1 MSSSTLFCRQ
11 LVYLEVSINTD
22 CNLIEKMFILIIIF
36 THVTFTAVWLHLY
49 RVELLVLICILFSL
63 HGRNDIKLV
72 SNELPREQRFH
83 LKFLFFFLLQTPV
96 YWQWGWKTV
105 TKWTLHIA
113 VDYDG
118 LFKSASRLNV
128 INSKLRWIKTK
139 KWRRCFRSILDE
151 SILKTSPP
159 QNFQTQI
166 KQLYWVFISF
176 HLALT
181 SDLLP
186 IYFTLDIWWFTDLFR
201 HLPTYCFFSFSLI
214 LFPYC
219 PFLHFTANQL
229 LYTDPTKF
237 LISSVSF

>member
-1 MSSSTLFCRQ
+1 
-11 LVYLEVSINTD
+11 
-22 CNLIEKMFILIIIF
+22 MFILIIIF
-36 THVTFTAVWLHLY
+36 THVTFTAVWLHLH

-63 HGRNDIKLV
+63 DGRNDIKLV
-72 SNELPREQRFH
+72 SNQVQREQRFH
-83 LKFLFFFLLQTPV
+83 LKFLFFFILQTPV
-96 YWQWGWKTV
+96 CWQWGWT
-105 TKWTLHIA
+105 

-128 INSKLRWIKTK
+128 ITSKLRWIKTK
-139 KWRRCFRSILDE
+139 KWRRRFRSILDE

-181 SDLLP
+181 SVLLP

-201 HLPTYCFFSFSLI
+201 HLPTYCFFFV
-214 LFPYC
+214 FPYFVSLL
-219 PFLHFTANQL
+219 PLFTFYCQPTS
-229 LYTDPTKF
+229 LYR
-237 LISSVSF
+237 SY